1 MASTMIQSSGNST
14 SENFVRGRT
23 LYTETTEST
32 VTTTTRQT
40 KINETPSNYRSN
52 VLNRQNSSLYTG
64 SIFAAFNSDIEV
76 QMIYTK
82 RTMYSFNFVP

>member
-1 MASTMIQSSGNST
+1 MASAMIQSSASST

-23 LYTETTEST
+23 LYTETTETT
-32 VTTTTRQT
+32 VTTTRQT
-40 KINETPSNYRSN
+40 KINENPSKNRPN

-76 QMIYTK
+76 QIMYTK
-82 RTMYSFNFVP
+82 GTMC

>member
-1 MASTMIQSSGNST
+1 MASAMIQSSASST

-23 LYTETTEST
+23 LYTETTET
-32 VTTTTRQT
+32 KVTTTTRQT
-40 KINETPSNYRSN
+40 KINEYPSKNIPN

-76 QMIYTK
+76 QMMYPK
-82 RTMYSFNFVP
+82 RTMC